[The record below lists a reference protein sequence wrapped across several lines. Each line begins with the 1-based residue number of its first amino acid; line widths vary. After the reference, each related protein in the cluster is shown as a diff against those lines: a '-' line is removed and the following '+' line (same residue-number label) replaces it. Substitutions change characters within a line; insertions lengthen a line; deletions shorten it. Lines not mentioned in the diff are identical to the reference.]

1 MITYKQAGVDV
12 EAGQEVV
19 RRIKKFAKGVGF
31 FGGFYPLGK
40 NMLVGASDGV
50 GTKLKIA
57 FLMDR
62 HDTVGI
68 DLVAMNVN
76 DIVATGAKPLFF
88 LDYIGCQKIHPPKI
102 EKIIKGIIAG
112 CKQAKCDLLGGETA
126 ELSDMYKDNEYDLAG
141 FAVGIIEKKKM
152 ITGSKIRPGNKIIG
166 LASSGLHSNGYTLA
180 RKVLIED
187 AKLSPKEYIE
197 DIENKLGDE
206 LMTPTRIYTQT
217 ILELVRRYRVR
228 GIAHITGG
236 GLPENVARLLPK
248 KTQAVID
255 INAWQIPAIFR
266 MIRRLGKIDQDEMY
280 KTFNMGI
287 GMILVVE
294 AREYDKIMRFL
305 AKKKEKAFLLGE
317 IGKGKGEV
325 III

>member
-19 RRIKKFAKGVGF
+19 RRIKKLVKGIGF
-31 FGGFYPLGK
+31 FGGFYPVGK

-62 HDTVGI
+62 HDTIGI

-76 DIVATGAKPLFF
+76 DVVATGAKPLFF

-102 EKIIKGIIAG
+102 EKIVKSIIAG
-112 CKQAKCDLLGGETA
+112 CKLAKCDLLGGETA

-180 RKVLIED
+180 RRVLIED
-187 AKLSPKEYIE
+187 A
-197 DIENKLGDE
+197 
-206 LMTPTRIYTQT
+206 
-217 ILELVRRYRVR
+217 
-228 GIAHITGG
+228 GG
-236 GLPENVARLLPK
+236 
-248 KTQAVID
+248 
-255 INAWQIPAIFR
+255 
-266 MIRRLGKIDQDEMY
+266 
-280 KTFNMGI
+280 
-287 GMILVVE
+287 
-294 AREYDKIMRFL
+294 
-305 AKKKEKAFLLGE
+305 
-317 IGKGKGEV
+317 
-325 III
+325 